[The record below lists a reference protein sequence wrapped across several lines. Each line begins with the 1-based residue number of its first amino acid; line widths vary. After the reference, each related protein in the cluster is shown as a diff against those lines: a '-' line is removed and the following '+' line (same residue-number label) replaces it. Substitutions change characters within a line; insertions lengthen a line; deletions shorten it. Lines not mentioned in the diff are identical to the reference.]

1 MKLKE
6 LQERMAYATKTPLS
20 RVRSV
25 AAELRVNGLI
35 TSGPRG
41 PGAPDMTPTDVAN
54 LLFGIM
60 YDAEVA
66 ESAKNVAILRR
77 LRLVGVE
84 KESLD
89 KEDSLELPNLPY
101 LKPSANNEI
110 QFGEF
115 FDGFLEHLAKYGV
128 PDADPNF
135 IDDFI
140 TSMMIKIT
148 SPYHSAEIYID
159 SDKILWELEFC
170 KDETIKSREGSGF
183 SDKELSPILG
193 IYSTR
198 WIYVH
203 ALQVLVSPELI
214 KWGGLQ

>member
-77 LRLVGVE
+77 LRLARVE
-84 KESLD
+84 KDSLD
-89 KEDSLELPNLPY
+89 EDNPLEIPNLPY
-101 LKPSANNEI
+101 LKPGANNEI

-115 FDGFLEHLAKYGV
+115 VDGLLEHLAKYGV
-128 PDADPNF
+128 PDAEPNC

-159 SDKILWELEFC
+159 SDKVLWELEFC
-170 KDETIKSREGSGF
+170 TDEIIKAREGIKV
-183 SDKELSPILG
+183 SDTELRPMLG

-198 WIYVH
+198 WTYVD
-203 ALQVLVSPELI
+203 ALQALI
-214 KWGGLQ
+214 PLKLINWSDHK